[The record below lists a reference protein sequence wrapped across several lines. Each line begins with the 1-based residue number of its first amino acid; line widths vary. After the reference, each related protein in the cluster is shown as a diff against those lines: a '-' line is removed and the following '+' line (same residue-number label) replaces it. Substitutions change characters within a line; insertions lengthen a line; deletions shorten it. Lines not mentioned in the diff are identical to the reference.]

1 LAQNLQSTVFP
12 TRFKSNLTLLILG
25 GKMKKP
31 LCLILVVTFILSTVL
46 IVSVPA
52 GADQGPQIRVT
63 DSQARADQ
71 PDVAMT

>member
-1 LAQNLQSTVFP
+1 
-12 TRFKSNLTLLILG
+12 
-25 GKMKKP
+25 MKKP
-31 LCLILVVTFILSTVL
+31 LCLLCLILVVTFVLSTVL

-63 DSQARADQ
+63 DSQASADR